1 MGRLKETFDNIS
13 EAGNPGVI
21 PFLTVG
27 FPSIE
32 DTISIVHILE
42 ESGASVVELGV
53 PFSDP
58 LADGPT
64 IQRSSFYALEKG
76 ITVANCLEVC
86 KELRREGVKIP
97 LVLMGYYNPFLSYG
111 IEQFAHDAKESGVDG
126 VIVPDLP
133 HEESHNLAN
142 ALRNNQLDLIPLLAP
157 TSTDNRIAKS
167 CESASGFVYCVS
179 LNGVTGVRE
188 QMPEGVLD
196 ITKRIR
202 QQTSLPIA
210 VGFGISKRQHVESV
224 GASAQAAVVGSALIQ
239 IIENNSDKKDR
250 EQAIRNFV
258 LGLTGNLN

>member
-32 DTISIVHILE
+32 DTISIVRILE

-86 KELRREGVKIP
+86 KELRKEGGKVP
-97 LVLMGYYNPFLSYG
+97 LVLMGYYNP
-111 IEQFAHDAKESGVDG
+111 IH
-126 VIVPDLP
+126 
-133 HEESHNLAN
+133 
-142 ALRNNQLDLIPLLAP
+142 
-157 TSTDNRIAKS
+157 
-167 CESASGFVYCVS
+167 
-179 LNGVTGVRE
+179 
-188 QMPEGVLD
+188 
-196 ITKRIR
+196 
-202 QQTSLPIA
+202 
-210 VGFGISKRQHVESV
+210 
-224 GASAQAAVVGSALIQ
+224 
-239 IIENNSDKKDR
+239 KK
-250 EQAIRNFV
+250 I
-258 LGLTGNLN
+258 

>member
-13 EAGNPGVI
+13 ETGNPGVI

-142 ALRNNQLDLIPLLAP
+142 ALRNSQLDLIPLLAP

>member
-1 MGRLKETFDNIS
+1 MGRLKETFKNIS
-13 EAGNPGVI
+13 ESGSPGVI

-32 DTISIVHILE
+32 DTISIVKVLE
-42 ESGASVVELGV
+42 DSGASVVELGV

-64 IQRSSFYALEKG
+64 IQRSSFYAVERG
-76 ITVANCLEVC
+76 VTVANCLEVC
-86 KELRREGVKIP
+86 KELRKQGVQIP

-111 IEQFAHDAKESGVDG
+111 IEQFAQDAKDSGVDG

-142 ALRNNQLDLIPLLAP
+142 ALLSNQLDLIPLLAP

-167 CESASGFVYCVS
+167 CEPASGFVYCVS

-202 QQTSLPIA
+202 HHTPLPIA

-239 IIENNSDKKDR
+239 IIENNSDKQVR
-250 EQAIRNFV
+250 EEAIRNFI
-258 LGLTGNLN
+258 LELTGNLD